1 MLALFP
7 PKASAQNRMWQ
18 KYTLDHSAGSRPYFV
33 YSPAN
38 YQVGTVVPLV
48 VMLHGC
54 TQTAQEF
61 AAGTQM
67 NMLADQYNFIVVYPQ
82 QENAYNQYLC
92 WNWFDSTNQSRGNG
106 EPAIIA
112 RIIQAI
118 LFDSSQWTID
128 RRRIYVA
135 GLSAGA
141 AMSVI
146 MGATYPDIFAAIG
159 VHSGLEYQA
168 ATARNKVLKVSRRGG
183 PDPLLQGQAAYDAMD
198 SYARVIPTITF
209 HGSSDYVINPINGNQ
224 VVQQWM
230 QTDLL
235 ASNGVYQA
243 DFSSPSSTRV
253 EQVAN
258 GRSYTVYSWNDNNGH
273 ELQEYWKIDGMGHAW
288 SGGNYSGTYVD
299 PLGPNA
305 SLAMYTFFMNHPM
318 PRPSI
323 HEIIGHDGAFWRN
336 LRKTLS
342 GIFHASSIR

>member
-7 PKASAQNRMWQ
+7 PEASAQNRMWQ
-18 KYTLDHSAGSRPYFV
+18 KYMLDHSAGSRPYFV

-92 WNWFDSTNQSRGNG
+92 WNWFDSTNQSRGNA

-112 RIIQAI
+112 RIVQVIAQ
-118 LFDSSQWTID
+118 DSSQWTID

-183 PDPLLQGQAAYDAMD
+183 PDPLLQ
-198 SYARVIPTITF
+198 
-209 HGSSDYVINPINGNQ
+209 
-224 VVQQWM
+224 
-230 QTDLL
+230 
-235 ASNGVYQA
+235 
-243 DFSSPSSTRV
+243 
-253 EQVAN
+253 
-258 GRSYTVYSWNDNNGH
+258 
-273 ELQEYWKIDGMGHAW
+273 
-288 SGGNYSGTYVD
+288 
-299 PLGPNA
+299 
-305 SLAMYTFFMNHPM
+305 
-318 PRPSI
+318 
-323 HEIIGHDGAFWRN
+323 
-336 LRKTLS
+336 
-342 GIFHASSIR
+342 